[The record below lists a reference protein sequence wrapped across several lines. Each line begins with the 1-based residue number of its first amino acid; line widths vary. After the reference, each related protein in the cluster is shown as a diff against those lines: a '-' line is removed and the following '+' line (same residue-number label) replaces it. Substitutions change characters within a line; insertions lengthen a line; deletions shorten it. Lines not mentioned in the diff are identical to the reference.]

1 MRDRKFY
8 DRVSDSLLF
17 KLTDGKYVTV
27 EEYFKTEEGEDAP
40 AEKILYYT
48 SDPEG
53 QAQYVSLFEAEG
65 IKVAVLDKLIDTQ
78 FVQMYEA
85 YAGENAVK
93 FRRIDADVAAALQ
106 ADGDVTESEAL
117 TALYREVSGSDK
129 LEVKF
134 VPLKDQSVPAM
145 LTVSEESRRMEEM
158 MKMYAMQGG
167 MGAMPS
173 YPVDYTLT
181 VNTASPLTG
190 KLTDLCEADPDKAKL
205 IASQVYRLCL
215 LSQRKLTAEE
225 LTDFLAAGFDL
236 LGKL

>member
-1 MRDRKFY
+1 M
-8 DRVSDSLLF
+8 
-17 KLTDGKYVTV
+17 
-27 EEYFKTEEGEDAP
+27 EEYFKAEEGEDAP

-48 SDPEG
+48 SDPAG

-85 YAGENAVK
+85 YAGENTVK
-93 FRRIDADVAAALQ
+93 FQRIDSDVNALT

-117 TALYREVSGSDK
+117 TALYREVSGNDK

-134 VPLKDQSVPAM
+134 VPLKDESVPAM

-190 KLTDLCEADPDKAKL
+190 KLTDLCETDPDKAKL